1 MKFNPESIRTVNPAA
16 WPQYPFDEAPRIPE
30 SSPIAYSIFAE
41 QDLRVAMRDG
51 VRLALDI
58 FRPWAAGE
66 KFPALISWSPYTRQ
80 LQQTLVPIGQ
90 NEAGL
95 TEFWVPRGYVH
106 VIVDVRGSN
115 DSEGAWDFCGPKE
128 QQDLAEMIE
137 WVASRPW
144 CNGNVGMMGCSYF
157 GRSQLLGAVHQP
169 PSLKAI
175 FPYDASTDMYRD
187 NLYRGG
193 IPTMGFPLLWFSD
206 LAFLNFWGGR
216 LKDPS
221 GFHHHFQTVL
231 GRKYPF
237 DCEYYQERC
246 TWTKLDRIKIPT
258 YFGCDWHFY
267 NLHLP
272 GLFEGW
278 EGTANIPKKMLAGPT
293 PVPRR
298 PHAVYHFE
306 ALRWYDHWLKGL
318 DTRVMEGPPIQ
329 IYIQG
334 ENHWRSEQQ
343 WPLARTEWRELFLG
357 GPAGEDNGQLSETPG
372 SDSERSYAYDPA
384 NPEARFGRPRLV
396 YRTQPLPA
404 DLEITGPLS
413 LTLIAQSSA
422 TDTDWIVVF
431 ADEGPDGK
439 ITTLTKGWLRASHRE
454 VDSKKSK
461 KARPWHPHSRS
472 LPLKPG
478 QPEEFQ
484 IGIVPTCNLFKKG
497 HRIRLEIASSDH
509 IPDNFFW
516 YSETQATK
524 ARNTVLEGKKGSR
537 LLIPVIPR

>member
-1 MKFNPESIRTVNPAA
+1 MQFNPESIRTVNPAA

-95 TEFWVPRGYVH
+95 TEFWVPRGYAH
-106 VIVDVRGSN
+106 VIVDARGSN

-157 GRSQLLGAVHQP
+157 GRSQLLGAVHQS

-193 IPTMGFPLLWFSD
+193 IPTVGFPLLWFSD

-221 GFHHHFQTVL
+221 GFHHHFQIVL

-246 TWTKLDRIKIPT
+246 TWTKLDRIKIPA

-334 ENHWRSEQQ
+334 ENHWRSEQE
-343 WPLARTEWRELFLG
+343 WPLARTEWQELFLG
-357 GPAGEDNGQLSETPG
+357 GPAGALRDTGIGCGTILCVRPSKPGGAFRPAPAGVPHPAPASGSGDHRSPLPDPDRRIECHGHGLDRCLRRRRTRWQNHNPDKGMAESLPPRSGFAEEPEGTTLASSQPIPSPETGPAG
-372 SDSERSYAYDPA
+372 GVSDRNRSHLQSLQERS
-384 NPEARFGRPRLV
+384 
-396 YRTQPLPA
+396 
-404 DLEITGPLS
+404 
-413 LTLIAQSSA
+413 
-422 TDTDWIVVF
+422 
-431 ADEGPDGK
+431 
-439 ITTLTKGWLRASHRE
+439 
-454 VDSKKSK
+454 
-461 KARPWHPHSRS
+461 PHSFGNCQLRQY
-472 LPLKPG
+472 PG
-478 QPEEFQ
+478 Q
-484 IGIVPTCNLFKKG
+484 
-497 HRIRLEIASSDH
+497 
-509 IPDNFFW
+509 FFL
-516 YSETQATK
+516 
-524 ARNTVLEGKKGSR
+524 V
-537 LLIPVIPR
+537 